1 MSSPD
6 PGEGM
11 PENTAAK
18 DRRMVVTAGVSA
30 LVHLLVLGVLF
41 LPVLPL
47 ATPGGPEAVAVDIVT
62 SKELASLESA
72 ASSSAPASLQPPSS
86 EASSEAS
93 SRAPAP
99 LPSGGSP
106 SSSTSAQPP
115 PPPPAPKAST
125 ASTPSSGEPASRAP
139 SSARLVI
146 PVGSAESSS
155 EAQSSGLTSSDGTSS
170 EASENI
176 ASSQADTASS
186 ASADTTPTAL
196 AAGDSADGLAP
207 ASDAQTAGASSASAL
222 EAGKPPKPVGG
233 GSLHPATAFYLKE
246 MLRAPGLAQAKATL
260 KTLSP
265 ERRLAQTC
273 NIEAYGQAGHAGYQP
288 DAIIA
293 NAFAPVTSAGSTYT
307 ASGGAFRSE
316 GNWYRIAYQCV
327 LTRDMSDVVSFSFHI
342 GADVSAEMTARLSG
356 G

>member
-1 MSSPD
+1 
-6 PGEGM
+6 
-11 PENTAAK
+11 
-18 DRRMVVTAGVSA
+18 
-30 LVHLLVLGVLF
+30 
-41 LPVLPL
+41 
-47 ATPGGPEAVAVDIVT
+47 
-62 SKELASLESA
+62 
-72 ASSSAPASLQPPSS
+72 
-86 EASSEAS
+86 
-93 SRAPAP
+93 
-99 LPSGGSP
+99 
-106 SSSTSAQPP
+106 
-115 PPPPAPKAST
+115 
-125 ASTPSSGEPASRAP
+125 
-139 SSARLVI
+139 
-146 PVGSAESSS
+146 
-155 EAQSSGLTSSDGTSS
+155 
-170 EASENI
+170 
-176 ASSQADTASS
+176 
-186 ASADTTPTAL
+186 
-196 AAGDSADGLAP
+196 
-207 ASDAQTAGASSASAL
+207 
-222 EAGKPPKPVGG
+222 VGG

-307 ASGGAFRSE
+307 VSGGAFRSE